1 MKTIPI
7 QVHCYAGYRAEETPR
22 AIGFK
27 SREIRV
33 KKVLDRWLDP
43 THRYFKLRGDDD
55 NVYLVRHDTLTGEWE
70 LIFYQAYDK
79 RKLRCRGSMIF
90 RHHFY

>member
-22 AIGFK
+22 IIGFK
-27 SREIRV
+27 SHKIGV

-43 THRYFKLRGDDD
+43 THRYFKLQGDDGG
-55 NVYLVRHDTLTGEWE
+55 VYIVRHDTRTGEWE
-70 LIFYQAYDK
+70 LTFYQAAD
-79 RKLRCRGSMIF
+79 LISGNDDADV
-90 RHHFY
+90 